1 MGNYE
6 GSSLSKILR
15 VLGVIYLI
23 GAIILAVIV
32 FWQFGL
38 VEADGFY
45 SSHRELNIEILAI
58 AIGVILQGI
67 FVSCLALGLGRVIDR
82 CDEIVYKMYY
92 SGEGTGKTRYLRCK
106 SCGELNEDT
115 GYTRRCKKCDA
126 VLTNA
131 DVVEM

>member
-6 GSSLSKILR
+6 GSFLSKIIR

-23 GAIILAVIV
+23 GAVILAIMI

-38 VEADGFY
+38 TEVDSFY
-45 SSHRELNIEILAI
+45 SSYSELNIEILAI

-67 FVSCLALGLGRVIDR
+67 FVCCLALGLGKVIDR

-92 SGEGTGKTRYLRCK
+92 SGEDKGKTRYLRCK
-106 SCGELNEDT
+106 SCGELNEDN

-126 VLTNA
+126 MLTNA